1 MSIDAVAVKKLRR
14 TGLSLV
20 WVGEIW
26 NLVEAAVAIWSGL
39 GSSSV
44 ALLAFGFDSFIEL
57 FAGGVL
63 IWHLSKE
70 WGGTEA
76 NEITERRARRMIG
89 YTFLFLSALIL
100 TQSIATLTGL
110 LPTPEE
116 SFVGIALVVVSAVIM
131 FALYRS
137 KIRVAG
143 LIDSSALRAEAME
156 SLICDVQDLTLLVG
170 LGLNALVGWW
180 WADPVAALALIPWLV
195 HEGREALED
204 GDDEGIL

>member
-1 MSIDAVAVKKLRR
+1 MSIDALAVNKLRR
-14 TGLSLV
+14 TGLLLV

-76 NEITERRARRMIG
+76 NEEAERRARRLIG
-89 YTFLFLSALIL
+89 FTFFLLSALIL
-100 TQSIATLTGL
+100 AQSVATLTGM
-110 LPTPEE
+110 LPPPEE
-116 SFVGIALVVVSAVIM
+116 SLVGIVLVVVSAVIM

-137 KIRVAG
+137 KMRVAG
-143 LIDSSALRAEAME
+143 LLSSSALRAEAME
-156 SLICDVQDLTLLVG
+156 SLICDAQDLTLLVG

-195 HEGREALED
+195 REGREALED
-204 GDDEGIL
+204 EPDD